1 MRHPIRS
8 ALCKTAAVLSV
19 VCASPASGHAQN
31 SSVPGDLMTAI
42 LIPSLK
48 YRDLVGFRDVKAADI
63 TLVGVKQAMAA
74 ATAGAP
80 MLRSQ
85 MQQSYEQSLKDEAAA
100 IDSLRRNLSSTQ
112 WCQSGKCSPAPN
124 NQLVRDALAKAH
136 VAMTRVVALDPL
148 RDGRVVV
155 FYQE

>member
-8 ALCKTAAVLSV
+8 ALCKTASVLAI
-19 VCASPASGHAQN
+19 VCALPTPGHAQN
-31 SSVPGDLMTAI
+31 SSVPGDLMAAI
-42 LIPSLK
+42 LIPARK
-48 YRDLVGFRDVKAADI
+48 YQDLLGFRDVKAAEI
-63 TLVGVKQAMAA
+63 RLVGVKQALAA

-112 WCQSGKCSPAPN
+112 WCRYGKCARAPN